1 MSRYYS
7 MALEVHEPKPDR
19 IQAIKQAARSLF
31 PFDLDDFD
39 EKGRYLTA
47 LAEGN
52 LCGGESEEQFS
63 LRVAKAIWKA
73 TAAFAGS
80 PWKPPAW
87 IISHPRPSASDPM
100 HMRYTKTESLIR
112 KELSCPKP

>member
-73 TAAFAGS
+73 NGGFCRVTVEATCLDH
-80 PWKPPAW
+80 
-87 IISHPRPSASDPM
+87 IPSETFSFGPDAYAIHQD
-100 HMRYTKTESLIR
+100 
-112 KELSCPKP
+112 